1 MVKKPLILLDMDGV
15 CSDFIA
21 GVADIFDKDREE
33 VYNHPAWSM
42 EDGYNRMSDVFG
54 ISEHQIWS
62 MIERRGVSFWSNLP
76 QFPWFKDMYEQ
87 LNEIGNVV
95 FLSQPSLDP
104 FCCAGKMRWL
114 QGIFGKQFRNYIF
127 SPLKP
132 LFRQGNS
139 ILIDDNEDN
148 CKAFG
153 TSFLFPQPWNKH
165 RYMKSSATG
174 DVIRTVI
181 SILEINKENNN
192 E

>member
-1 MVKKPLILLDMDGV
+1 MDGV

-21 GVADIFDKDREE
+21 GVASILDKDREE
-33 VYNHPAWSM
+33 VYNHPAWSKD
-42 EDGYNRMSDVFG
+42 DGYHRMADVFG

-62 MIERRGVSFWSNLP
+62 MIERRGVSFWSTLP

-87 LNEIGNVV
+87 LSEIGNVV

-127 SPLKP
+127 SPLKQ
-132 LFRQGNS
+132 LFKQGNS

-148 CKAFG
+148 INKFG
-153 TSFLFPQPWNKH
+153 LRSGALFPQPWH
-165 RYMKSSATG
+165 SSRRYLPFELDNFMEFIITKIEY
-174 DVIRTVI
+174 DI
-181 SILEINKENNN
+181 KEENDD